1 MLLIMT
7 KEVLRVLKLEYLFL
21 IGPSVKGVVLQT
33 AIDIMPDGS
42 RRFVTTIPKEG
53 KNKCLFNLFQMK

>member
-33 AIDIMPDGS
+33 AIDIMPDS
-42 RRFVTTIPKEG
+42 LRRFVTTISKEG
-53 KNKCLFNLFQMK
+53 KK